1 MSNRK
6 FTIIDITLFGWPL
19 IRLRFVR
26 MEHSHAWQFALLGI
40 HFNALYEE
48 ESADDSADTTR
59 PKKRKRVRRKP
70 AVEK

>member
-6 FTIIDITLFGWPL
+6 FTIIDMTLFGWPL

-26 MEHSHAWQFALLGI
+26 MEDSHAWQFALLGI

-48 ESADDSADTTR
+48 NPDPAVKTR
-59 PKKRKRVRRKP
+59 RRKP
-70 AVEK
+70 RASKQKK